1 MYLQGLA
8 DLPLDRLESAFQRAV
23 QECRFVPTIAEL
35 RAFED
40 QVKVPVER
48 IEAAYERRKAQILAA
63 PEVKALPSVQDE
75 KAAPRRE
82 IRQLTEAELTARLD
96 ELKFQAANGRRQ

>member
-1 MYLQGLA
+1 M
-8 DLPLDRLESAFQRAV
+8 
-23 QECRFVPTIAEL
+23 PTIAEL